1 MMDLEKEKADL
12 ELQLELGKHK
22 ASAELKLERD
32 KGDGEQRPKPITV
45 AAPILT
51 KSTTEIPKR
60 FVRIEEP
67 PVVLPL
73 RRRSSVEVIER
84 RRSPVRRYIVREEGP
99 RHIIDETRPIRT
111 QRVRRVQDPRPRVR
125 FPRRRESVTET
136 IRIRF

>member
-22 ASAELKLERD
+22 ASADLRSEKD
-32 KGDGEQRPKPITV
+32 KGDGEQRPKPFTV
-45 AAPILT
+45 VAPILPR
-51 KSTTEIPKR
+51 STTGIPKR
-60 FVRIEEP
+60 YVRIEEP

-73 RRRSSVEVIER
+73 RRRSSLEVIE

-99 RHIIDETRPIRT
+99 RNIIDETRPIRT
-111 QRVRRVQDPRPRVR
+111 QRVRRVQDSRPRVR

-136 IRIRF
+136 MRIRF